1 MRAQSTFVGFIIAL
15 LIIAVV
21 LVPTFL
27 LILDYSKPTAKA
39 LDLARIGKDQ
49 VNGGPVFIYFNST
62 PSKPCLLVPNPVN
75 YTKLAGVYFEDKGQL
90 LNITNLVQAVKS
102 TSTGVAVVGNL
113 TKPYPLIY
121 NFTLPKRAWNTT
133 VVLQLIYYNVTVFAT
148 VYPNETAFT
157 S

>member
-15 LIIAVV
+15 LIIAFI

-27 LILDYSKPTAKA
+27 LIFNYSKPTAKA

-62 PSKPCLLVPNPVN
+62 PTKSCLIVPKPVN
-75 YTKLAGVYFEDKGQL
+75 YTKLAGVYFVDKGQL
-90 LNITNLVQAVKS
+90 LNITDLVQVVVS
-102 TSTGVAVVGNL
+102 TPTGVVVVGNL
-113 TKPYPLIY
+113 TKPYPLVY
-121 NFTLPKRAWNTT
+121 NFTLPKRTWNTT

-148 VYPNETAFT
+148 IYPNETAFA

>member
-15 LIIAVV
+15 LIVAFV

-27 LILDYSKPTAKA
+27 LIFDYSKPTAKA

-49 VNGGPVFIYFNST
+49 VNGGPVSIYFNST
-62 PSKPCLLVPNPVN
+62 PTKSYLIVPRPVN
-75 YTKLAGVYFEDKGQL
+75 YIKLAGVYFADKGQL
-90 LNITNLVQAVKS
+90 LNITNLVQVVMS
-102 TSTGVAVVGNL
+102 TPTGVVVVGNL
-113 TKPYPLIY
+113 TKPYPLVY
-121 NFTLPKRAWNTT
+121 NFTLPERTWNMT

-148 VYPNETAFT
+148 IYPNETAFA

>member
-15 LIIAVV
+15 LIIVLV

-27 LILDYSKPTAKA
+27 LIFDYSKPTAKA

-49 VNGGPVFIYFNST
+49 VNGGSVSIYFSST
-62 PSKPCLLVPNPVN
+62 PSKSYLIVPKPVN
-75 YTKLAGVYFEDKGQL
+75 YTNLVGVYSINKGQL
-90 LNITNLVQAVKS
+90 LNITNLVQAV
-102 TSTGVAVVGNL
+102 TFTPTGVTVIGNL
-113 TKPYPLIY
+113 TKPYPLVY

-133 VVLQLIYYNVTVFAT
+133 LVLQLSFYNVTVFAT
-148 VYPNETAFT
+148 VYPNETAYT

>member
-15 LIIAVV
+15 LIIAFV

-27 LILDYSKPTAKA
+27 LIFDYSKPTAKA

-49 VNGGPVFIYFNST
+49 VNGGPVFIYFKST
-62 PSKPCLLVPNPVN
+62 PFNPCLLVPNPIS
-75 YTKLAGVYFEDKGQL
+75 YTKLTGVYFEDKGQL
-90 LNITNLVQAVKS
+90 LNITSLVQAVRS
-102 TSTGVAVVGNL
+102 TSNGVAVVGNL
-113 TKPYPLIY
+113 TKPYPLVY

-133 VVLQLIYYNVTVFAT
+133 LVLQLIYYNVTVFAT
-148 VYPNETAFT
+148 VYPNETAFA